1 MDMDIDFL
9 KEMLK
14 DPKDAVAFLEE
25 LRAKYRADLDK
36 EAYLRGLETV
46 VRSTRNNTILQYVQK
61 LQTQANNRQKS

>member
-36 EAYLRGLETV
+36 EAYLQYD
-46 VRSTRNNTILQYVQK
+46 STIYSNGSGSIK
-61 LQTQANNRQKS
+61 